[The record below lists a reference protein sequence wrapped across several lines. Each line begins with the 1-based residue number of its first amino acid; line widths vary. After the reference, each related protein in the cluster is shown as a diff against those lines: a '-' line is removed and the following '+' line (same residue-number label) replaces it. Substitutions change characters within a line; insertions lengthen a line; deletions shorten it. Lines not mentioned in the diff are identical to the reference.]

1 MKVSSNVRPHT
12 RRLSRPTTRHK
23 MFDHVVLRRADGGKT
38 VSAGRIAEALL
49 FYQKVHL
56 VIDRGTLL
64 ELVKQIGMPQLL
76 ALLQRQDFSA
86 VYCEEMLGTSTDNV
100 GAFQI
105 HSFVAFT
112 LSGDQ
117 TARDLKTVED
127 RLRFDLERAGLPK
140 PDARRFTKA
149 FLDRVPVRRFSGNH
163 FIAGGITEAGKRDL
177 LDAEF
182 TKEAVRRTLQ
192 VILGGYT
199 TGPEL
204 KFDVV
209 ESKLGIH
216 VFNNIDFE
224 TINRRR
230 AAAIPPDD
238 PLTPAH
244 LLSNILEA
252 RADLALASFYGG
264 DFVTSASASAIIQLR
279 YAELLRRSALNT
291 SSLQQFSEVVLPDAR
306 TVAEVIDAGER
317 SISEFLV
324 LLDKAAR
331 FKNWTKA
338 VNPDEDLVRTYVRDV
353 SSEGWIQKLP
363 QKSMRYAFTLALDAS
378 NPVAGMVAGFVDN
391 FVLEKLLAG
400 WRPNHFITTRLQPF
414 VTPN

>member
-1 MKVSSNVRPHT
+1 MV
-12 RRLSRPTTRHK
+12 
-23 MFDHVVLRRADGGKT
+23 DHVVLRRADGGQA
-38 VSAGRIAEALL
+38 VSAGQIAEALL

-64 ELVKQIGMPQLL
+64 ALVKQIGMPQLL
-76 ALLQRQDFSA
+76 SLLQRQDFSA
-86 VYCEEMLGTSTDNV
+86 VYCEEILGTSTDNV

-105 HSFVAFT
+105 HSLVAFT

-117 TARDLKTVED
+117 IAGELKTVED
-127 RLRFDLERAGLPK
+127 RVRFDLERAGLPK
-140 PDARRFTKA
+140 AEARRFTKA
-149 FLDRVPVRRFSGNH
+149 FLNRVPVRRFSGNH
-163 FIAGGITEAGKRDL
+163 FIQGGITEAAKRDV
-177 LDAEF
+177 LDAEY
-182 TKEAVRRTLQ
+182 TKQAVRRILQ
-192 VILGGYT
+192 VIPGGYH
-199 TGPEL
+199 TGPDL
-204 KFDVV
+204 KFDVI
-209 ESKLGIH
+209 ESKLGVH
-216 VFNNIDFE
+216 VFTNIDFE
-224 TINRRR
+224 AINRRR
-230 AAAIPPDD
+230 ATILPVQD

-264 DFVTSASASAIIQLR
+264 DFVTSASASAIIQVR

-291 SSLQQFSEVVLPDAR
+291 ASLQQFSEVVLPDTK

-317 SISEFLV
+317 TVSEFLV

-331 FKNWTKA
+331 FKNWTKG
-338 VNPDEDLVRTYVRDV
+338 VNPDENLVRTYLRDV

-378 NPVAGMVAGFVDN
+378 NPVAGMIAGFVDN
-391 FVLEKLLAG
+391 FVLEKLLSG

-414 VTPN
+414 VTSN

>member
-1 MKVSSNVRPHT
+1 
-12 RRLSRPTTRHK
+12 
-23 MFDHVVLRRADGGKT
+23 MFDHVVLRRADGGQP
-38 VSAGRIAEALL
+38 VSAGQIAEALL

-64 ELVKQIGMPQLL
+64 GLVKQIGMPQLL

-86 VYCEEMLGTSTDNV
+86 VYCEEILGTSTDNV

-105 HSFVAFT
+105 HSLVAFT
-112 LSGDQ
+112 LAGDQ
-117 TARDLKTVED
+117 TAGQLKTVED
-127 RLRFDLERAGLPK
+127 RLRFDLERAGMPK
-140 PDARRFTKA
+140 AEARRFTKA
-149 FLDRVPVRRFSGNH
+149 FLDRVPVRRYSGNH
-163 FIAGGITEAGKRDL
+163 FLEGGITEAAKRDV
-177 LDAEF
+177 LDAEY
-182 TKEAVRRTLQ
+182 TKEAVRRMLQ
-192 VILGGYT
+192 VIPGGYP

-204 KFDVV
+204 KFDVI

-216 VFNNIDFE
+216 IFTNVDFE
-224 TINRRR
+224 AINRRR
-230 AAAIPPDD
+230 SATTPPED

-264 DFVTSASASAIIQLR
+264 DFVTSASASAIIQVR

-291 SSLQQFSEVVLPDAR
+291 TSLQQFAEVVLPDTK

-317 SISEFLV
+317 SVSEFLV

-338 VNPDEDLVRTYVRDV
+338 VNPDENLVRTYVRDV
-353 SSEGWIQKLP
+353 SSEGWIQRLP

-391 FVLEKLLAG
+391 FVLEKLLSG

-414 VTPN
+414 VNPN

>member
-1 MKVSSNVRPHT
+1 
-12 RRLSRPTTRHK
+12 
-23 MFDHVVLRRADGGKT
+23 MFDHVVLRRAEGGQP
-38 VSAGRIAEALL
+38 VSAGQIAEALL
-49 FYQKVHL
+49 YYQKVHL

-64 ELVKQIGMPQLL
+64 GLVNQIGMPLL
-76 ALLQRQDFSA
+76 LVLLQRQDFSA
-86 VYCEEMLGTSTDNV
+86 VYCEEILGTSTDSV

-105 HSFVAFT
+105 HSLVAFT
-112 LSGDQ
+112 LASDP
-117 TARDLKTVED
+117 TAGDLKTVED
-127 RLRFDLERAGLPK
+127 RVRFDLERAGLPK
-140 PDARRFTKA
+140 TEARRFTKA

-163 FIAGGITEAGKRDL
+163 FVEGGITEAAKRDV
-177 LDAEF
+177 LDTEY
-182 TKEAVRRTLQ
+182 TKEAVRRILQ
-192 VILGGYT
+192 VIPGGYA

-204 KFDVV
+204 KFDVI

-216 VFNNIDFE
+216 IFTNIDFE
-224 TINRRR
+224 AINRKR
-230 AAAIPPDD
+230 AASVLPED

-264 DFVTSASASAIIQLR
+264 DFVTSASTSAIIQVR
-279 YAELLRRSALNT
+279 YTELLRRSALNT
-291 SSLQQFSEVVLPDAR
+291 ASLQHFAEVVLPDTR

-317 SISEFLV
+317 TISEFLV

-353 SSEGWIQKLP
+353 SSEGWIQRLP

-378 NPVAGMVAGFVDN
+378 NPIAGMVAGFVDN
-391 FVLEKLLAG
+391 FVLEKLLSG
-400 WRPNHFITTRLQPF
+400 WRPNHFITTKLQPF
-414 VTPN
+414 VTTN